1 MAGFCAS
8 CGCPLTDGTRFC
20 EKCGAAVVGAPVAT
34 GAPMASPTPGRPM
47 PPPGTPKG
55 SSTVVK
61 VIIIILVVGMF
72 LVLLVAGSCFYF
84 VHRVGHDLS
93 KAMQVPPYSGRR
105 EPCAMLSVD
114 EAAGALG
121 QPVNSA
127 QGFGNGICR
136 YNYGSEDRQLNVQ
149 YTWQGGAIAMGMTE
163 NVMKHMSNVGNFT
176 HVEGIGDSAL
186 LGPMGST
193 LMMRKG
199 DVMVNMDLQA
209 SGVSVDA
216 GEKMAR
222 IIADHL
228 RDSAAGRSTH

>member
-1 MAGFCAS
+1 MPAPGAS
-8 CGCPLTDGTRFC
+8 
-20 EKCGAAVVGAPVAT
+20 
-34 GAPMASPTPGRPM
+34 
-47 PPPGTPKG
+47 KG
-55 SSTVVK
+55 NSTVVK

-84 VHRVGHDLS
+84 MHRVGHDLS
-93 KAMQVPPYSGRR
+93 KAMQVPPYSGKR
-105 EPCAMLSVD
+105 EPCAMLASD

-121 QPVNSA
+121 QPVNSS
-127 QGFGNGICR
+127 QGFGNAICR
-136 YNYGSEDRQLNVQ
+136 YNYGSEDRHLNVQ
-149 YTWQGGAIAMGMTE
+149 YTWQGGAIAMGMTK

-176 HVEGIGDSAL
+176 SVEGIGDEAL

-216 GEKMAR
+216 AEKMAR

-228 RDSAAGRSTH
+228 GDNAAGKSVP